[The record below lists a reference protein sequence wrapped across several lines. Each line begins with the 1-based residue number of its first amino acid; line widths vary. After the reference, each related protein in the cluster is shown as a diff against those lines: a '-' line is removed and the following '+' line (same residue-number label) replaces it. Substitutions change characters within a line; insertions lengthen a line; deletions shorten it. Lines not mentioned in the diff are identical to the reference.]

1 MHHLTTTQWIIG
13 AAAALMVGVSKT
25 GVPGVGIFVA
35 PMLASIFGGFQSVG
49 IMLAMLI
56 FGDCF
61 AVLWYRRHA
70 HWDKILGLLPWVVA
84 GIAIGAIAMWKVGES
99 KSTKDVLGVVIGI
112 MVLLMLALY
121 LIQDRL
127 HERFTPKSPA
137 GIAGTGLTAG
147 FTTMVSNAAGP
158 IMSIYMAA
166 QKLPKKEFMGTLAW
180 YFFMLNLFKV
190 PICVYL
196 THVHPNKPIITGRS
210 LLFNLIISPVI
221 LVGVFIGKWLLPR
234 VSQEA
239 FDRAVLGLAA
249 LAAIKLTGL
258 PEIIVYQIKHIYH

>member
-1 MHHLTTTQWIIG
+1 
-13 AAAALMVGVSKT
+13 MVGVSKT

-35 PMLASIFGGFQSVG
+35 PMLAGVFGGFQSVG
-49 IMLAMLI
+49 IMLGMLI

-70 HWDKILGLLPWVVA
+70 QWDKIWGLVPWVVT
-84 GIAIGAIAMWKVGES
+84 GIVIGVFAMWKVGES
-99 KSTKDVLGVVIGI
+99 KSTKDILGLIIGI
-112 MVLLMLALY
+112 MVLFMLAVS

-127 HERFTPKSPA
+127 HERFTPRSKA
-137 GIAGTGLTAG
+137 GIAGTGLMAG

-158 IMSIYMAA
+158 IMSIYMTA
-166 QKLPKKEFMGTLAW
+166 QKLPKKQFMGTLAW

-190 PICVYL
+190 PFCFYL
-196 THVHPNKPIITGRS
+196 TYAHPDKPVMTPAS
-210 LLFNLIISPVI
+210 LLVNLRMCPVV
-221 LVGVFIGKWLLPR
+221 LVGVFAGKWLFPR
-234 VSQEA
+234 VSQQA

-258 PEIIVYQIKHIYH
+258 FDVILHHLPHISH